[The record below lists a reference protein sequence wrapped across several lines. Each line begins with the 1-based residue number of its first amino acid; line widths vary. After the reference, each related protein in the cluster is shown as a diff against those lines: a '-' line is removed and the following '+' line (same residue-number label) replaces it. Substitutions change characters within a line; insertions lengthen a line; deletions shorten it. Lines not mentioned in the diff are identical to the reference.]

1 MFCYDETAAD
11 KLFTRII
18 GVVRM
23 ADLSLDA
30 MQARND
36 EILLNNFI
44 ESNRHFILA
53 SAYRAV
59 GHFVTESDDEYS
71 IALMAF
77 HEAVTSYNVTKGIFH
92 SFAALVIKRR
102 LYDYMRSN
110 ARFSEEISVDPGAMN
125 DEIEEEHP
133 QKSLQMEIRRKEA
146 ELARQNTS
154 VVPGDNPIRDEIE
167 AVQDILVHYGFSFFD
182 LAQCSPRTDK
192 TKKACAEAVAYMLEH
207 ESLIRKMRAK
217 RTLPVKE
224 LKEGAGISRKI
235 LERHRKYI
243 IAAIEILNGEYPLLA
258 E

>member
-1 MFCYDETAAD
+1 
-11 KLFTRII
+11 
-18 GVVRM
+18 M
-23 ADLSLDA
+23 ADISLDA

-77 HEAVTSYNVTKGIFH
+77 HEAVTSYDETKGIFH

-110 ARFSEEISVDPGAMN
+110 ARFSEEISVDPGAMSF
-125 DEIEEEHP
+125 EMEEEHP

-167 AVQDILVHYGFSFFD
+167 AVQQLLKHYGFSFFD
-182 LAQCSPRTDK
+182 LTECSPKADK
-192 TKKACAEAVAYMLEH
+192 TKTACAALVKLLVTDEMLF
-207 ESLIRKMRAK
+207 LKMRDAK
-217 RTLPVKE
+217 SLPVKDLCE
-224 LKEGAGISRKI
+224 RSGIPRKI
-235 LERHRKYI
+235 AERHRKYI
-243 IAAIEILNGEYPLLA
+243 IAAAEIMRGEYPLLQDYMDYIRKTLDTGGGRQ
-258 E
+258 

>member
-1 MFCYDETAAD
+1 
-11 KLFTRII
+11 
-18 GVVRM
+18 M
-23 ADLSLDA
+23 ADISLDA
-30 MQARND
+30 MQARNV

-77 HEAVTSYNVTKGIFH
+77 HEAVTSYDETKGIFH

-110 ARFSEEISVDPGAMN
+110 ARFSEEISVDPGAMSF
-125 DEIEEEHP
+125 EMEEEHP

-146 ELARQNTS
+146 ELARQNAS
-154 VVPGDNPIRDEIE
+154 AIPGDNPMRDEIE
-167 AVQDILVHYGFSFFD
+167 AVQDILKRYDFSFFD
-182 LAQCSPRTDK
+182 LAQYSPRADK

-207 ESLIRKMRAK
+207 DDLIRKMRAK
-217 RTLPVKE
+217 RILPVKE
-224 LKEGAGISRKI
+224 LREDAGISRKI

-258 E
+258 EYMSYIKKALVT

>member
-1 MFCYDETAAD
+1 
-11 KLFTRII
+11 
-18 GVVRM
+18 M
-23 ADLSLDA
+23 ADISLDA

-77 HEAVTSYNVTKGIFH
+77 HEAVTSYDETKGIFH

-110 ARFSEEISVDPGAMN
+110 ARFSEEISVDPGAMSF
-125 DEIEEEHP
+125 EMEEEHP

-154 VVPGDNPIRDEIE
+154 AIPGD
-167 AVQDILVHYGFSFFD
+167 GFSFFD
-182 LAQCSPRTDK
+182 LAQCSPRADK

-207 ESLIRKMRAK
+207 DDLIRKMRAK
-217 RTLPVKE
+217 RILPVKE
-224 LKEGAGISRKI
+224 LKEDAGISRKI
-235 LERHRKYI
+235 LERHRRYI

-258 E
+258 EYMSYIKKALVT